1 MNVDFIM
8 FALREGLKTLL
19 LIITPIM
26 LIPMVIGLIISII
39 QAVTHI
45 QDQIL
50 TFFPKF
56 LIIIVMVLFG
66 TPYAMSILS
75 SYFQRLLLELPNY
88 L

>member
-1 MNVDFIM
+1 MNTDFMI

-19 LIITPIM
+19 LITTPLM
-26 LIPMVIGLIISII
+26 LIPMVVGLIISII

-56 LIIIVMVLFG
+56 LIIILMIFFG
-66 TPYAMSILS
+66 APYALSVMST
-75 SYFQRLLLELPNY
+75 YFQNVLLEIPKFM
-88 L
+88 